1 MHPLSPSAAF
11 QYQVY
16 SDTQGRTFIL
26 QEHYKCGALSVC
38 GAGQGPKFYC
48 HIQLNMC
55 ICHLPRHYHKDR
67 TEHQ

>member
-1 MHPLSPSAAF
+1 MHQLSPSEGF
-11 QYQVY
+11 KDQVY
-16 SDTQGRTFIL
+16 SDTQGRTFIS
-26 QEHYKCGALSVC
+26 QEHYKCGAPSVC
-38 GAGQGPKFYC
+38 GALNFSC